1 MKKKQPA
8 ESFWV
13 CHALCAAYL
22 RPKDKNATSVRE
34 QIEKWIDDCEPVIT
48 PKEALKILQQERG
61 TPLEPFVVPE
71 YLIPLCIATIRLAT
85 SRQADLPRMRLV
97 SSTALQDKGGLFIT
111 RNLKT
116 FYGESFS
123 FSKRPRPLASVP
135 YLLLNRVPTTYAE
148 IKPQSEHFLST
159 FILKKTGATISIPK
173 PARLAA
179 IHSKTKGEKFE
190 IQTDAVNFLKRHT
203 SFSGMRDGIGALGLR
218 IEINQKAMLIQ
229 SGDPASL
236 MRLNSLMNNHSVL
249 NIPSPDG
256 ALSMVPLS
264 PAKPGEEITA
274 FFSLYFPE
282 GLNLPWMRMPI
293 TISPP
298 LDKGAQDYL
307 NSLICND
314 VQPLL
319 N

>member
-13 CHALCAAYL
+13 SHALCAAYL
-22 RPKDKNATSVRE
+22 RPKDKNALAVRD

-48 PKEALKILQQERG
+48 PKEALEILLQEKG

-71 YLIPLCIATIRLAT
+71 HLIPLCIATIRLAT

-97 SSTALQDKGGLFIT
+97 SSTALQEKGGLFIT

-123 FSKRPRPLASVP
+123 FAQRPRPLVSSP
-135 YLLLNRVPTTYAE
+135 YLLLNQIPSTYAE
-148 IKPQSEHFLST
+148 IKPKSQHFLST
-159 FILKKTGATISIPK
+159 FILKKTGATISIPN
-173 PARLAA
+173 PAMLAG
-179 IHSKTKGEKFE
+179 IHSKGKGKKIE
-190 IQTDAVNFLKRHT
+190 IPTDAINFLKRHT

-218 IEINQKAMLIQ
+218 IEIDQKAMLIQ

-236 MRLNSLMNNHSVL
+236 MRLYSLMNNHSVL

-256 ALSMVPLS
+256 ALSLVPLS
-264 PAKPGEEITA
+264 PAKTGEEITA
-274 FFSLYFPE
+274 FFSLYFQE

-298 LDKGAQDYL
+298 LNKGAQDYL

-319 N
+319 T